1 MTMKNTTPPQKPNE
15 PTPYRKW
22 MMDALGIVIFIL
34 NRMAASL
41 AELVRKTAKTRLLYK
56 GSEIIMLEDL
66 SIGLGISGRT
76 VRRYG
81 SDGKFEYYASK
92 DGRRS
97 FLTQEQFD
105 RFIENNFI
113 LSTEK

>member
-1 MTMKNTTPPQKPNE
+1 MKNTTPPAKPNE

-22 MMDALGIVIFIL
+22 MMDAIGIVIFIL

-41 AELVRKTAKTRLLYK
+41 TELVRKTSRTRLSYK

-81 SDGKFEYYASK
+81 NDRRFEYYSSK

-105 RFIENNFI
+105 RFIEDNFI
-113 LSTEK
+113 LSSEKQ